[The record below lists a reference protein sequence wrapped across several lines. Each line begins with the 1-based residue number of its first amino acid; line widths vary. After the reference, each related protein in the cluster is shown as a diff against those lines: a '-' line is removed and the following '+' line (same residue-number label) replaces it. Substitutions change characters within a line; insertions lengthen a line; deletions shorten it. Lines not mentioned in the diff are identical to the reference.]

1 MMDLL
6 LDGVVWFRAAIV
18 IAVAA
23 VIALA
28 VAWSRRGAP
37 RRLVIA
43 ASLHLSHA
51 CLFGLMGLGHL
62 VAVSIEMARG
72 TLEGS
77 PWLLYPLGL
86 ALFVPA
92 ALIAATAPRLRTAGP
107 SARRRLAVLD
117 ASILLFL
124 TALGP
129 SAVLGIPA
137 ALNLLHLA
145 SARRAVERAVL
156 VLSGL
161 FYLAIFAASLVT
173 DGGDF

>member
-6 LDGVVWFRAAIV
+6 LDGVTWFRAAM
-18 IAVAA
+18 

-28 VAWSRRGAP
+28 AVTALAVAGSRRCAAPTRHHRVSAPVSRLRDRHHGPGPPGGRVDRGGA
-37 RRLVIA
+37 R
-43 ASLHLSHA
+43 HA
-51 CLFGLMGLGHL
+51 
-62 VAVSIEMARG
+62 
-72 TLEGS
+72 EGS

-92 ALIAATAPRLRTAGP
+92 ALIAATVPRLRTAET
-107 SARRRLAVLD
+107 SARRRLSVLD

-124 TALGP
+124 LALGP

-145 SARRAVERAVL
+145 SARRAVERTVL

-161 FYLAIFAASLVT
+161 FYLAIFAASLLT

>member
-1 MMDLL
+1 MLDLL
-6 LDGVVWFRAAIV
+6 LDGVTWFRAAMV
-18 IAVAA
+18 IAVAS
-23 VIALA
+23 VTALA
-28 VAWSRRGAP
+28 VAGRRGP
-37 RRLVIA
+37 RRLAIA

-51 CLFGLMGLGHL
+51 CVIGIMGLGHL
-62 VAVSIEMARG
+62 VAVSIEAARG

-77 PWLLYPLGL
+77 PWVLYPLGL
-86 ALFVPA
+86 ALLVPA
-92 ALIAATAPRLRTAGP
+92 ALIAATVPRLRTAES

-124 TALGP
+124 LALGP

-145 SARRAVERAVL
+145 SARRAVERTVL

-161 FYLAIFAASLVT
+161 FYAAIFAASLLT

>member
-6 LDGVVWFRAAIV
+6 LDGVTWFRAAMV
-18 IAVAA
+18 IAVVS

-28 VAWSRRGAP
+28 VAGSRRWP
-37 RRLVIA
+37 RRLAIA

-51 CLFGLMGLGHL
+51 CVIGIMGLGHL
-62 VAVSIEMARG
+62 VAVSIEAARG

-77 PWLLYPLGL
+77 PWVLYPLGL
-86 ALFVPA
+86 ALLVPA
-92 ALIAATAPRLRTAGP
+92 ALIAATVPRLRTAEP

-117 ASILLFL
+117 GSILLFL
-124 TALGP
+124 LALGP

-145 SARRAVERAVL
+145 SARRAVERTVL